1 MPAAAASPATA
12 PGWPRSEPLRALQIH
27 DRYLV
32 TENEEGVV
40 VIDQH
45 ALHERILYEQLRQ
58 RMASGA
64 IESQS
69 LLVPEPVDL
78 SPSEV
83 AVVLEQRELLV
94 QLGMRVEPFGGE
106 TVLVHSY
113 PAMLAGVDPVEV
125 LRGLLEPLVSGGKSP
140 DRRDLLDEL
149 LHMIACKAAVK
160 AGDRLAPEEIKAL
173 LDHRH
178 LVDDSHHCP
187 HGRPTELVFSR
198 QELDKQFGR
207 I

>member
-1 MPAAAASPATA
+1 
-12 PGWPRSEPLRALQIH
+12 LRALQIH

-58 RMASGA
+58 RVAGGA

-69 LLVPEPVDL
+69 LLVPEPIDL
-78 SPSEV
+78 SPSE
-83 AVVLEQRELLV
+83 AAAVLEHREVLA
-94 QLGMRVEPFGGE
+94 QLGMRVEPFGGD
-106 TVLVHSY
+106 TVLVNSC
-113 PAMLAGVDPVEV
+113 PAMLANVNPTEV
-125 LRGLLEPLVSGGKSP
+125 LQGLLEPLVAGGKPP

-198 QELDKQFGR
+198 ETLDKQFGR